1 MADTPRNAGGSCRPV
16 TFHVIDE
23 LWCGGQWTYQAGIF
37 PMLRAL
43 PPADQGAL
51 VAFNG
56 GTTAGI
62 PTINGIQG
70 FNLGLPFLYRQ
81 GFGNPDWQD
90 WSQFLGP
97 FAPESRK
104 VGARFKLDYGL
115 RFQHHRESESVGT
128 YD

>member
-37 PMLRAL
+37 PMLLAL

-62 PTINGIQG
+62 PAINGIQG
-70 FNLGLPFLYRQ
+70 FSLGLPFLYRQ
-81 GFGNPDWQD
+81 GFGNPDCQD
-90 WSQFLGP
+90 WSQFVGLL
-97 FAPESRK
+97 AQHSRK
-104 VGARFKLDYGL
+104 IVPPFTLHSAGAFDP
-115 RFQHHRESESVGT
+115 HP
-128 YD
+128 